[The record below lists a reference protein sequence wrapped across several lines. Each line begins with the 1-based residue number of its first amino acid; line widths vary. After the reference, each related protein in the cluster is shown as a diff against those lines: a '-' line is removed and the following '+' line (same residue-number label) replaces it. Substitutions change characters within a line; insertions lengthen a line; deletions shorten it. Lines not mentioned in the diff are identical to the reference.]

1 MKRSNRLVAM
11 TNFFY
16 QNPRVRVQLPY
27 FSKLYNSSKSSI
39 SEDLDIIDAMFK
51 HEGVGYLQR
60 ISGASGGVMYI
71 PYLLEEKSKEFIN
84 GLCEKLEDPNR
95 LLPGGYLY
103 MNDILGDPVA
113 VRKIGHIF
121 ASAFADLE

>member
-71 PYLLEEKSKEFIN
+71 PYLLEEKSKEFII
-84 GLCEKLEDPNR
+84 GIYEKLVEPY
-95 LLPGGYLY
+95 LILPDVYY
-103 MNDILGDPVA
+103 YFIVYYGD
-113 VRKIGHIF
+113 F
-121 ASAFADLE
+121 LD